1 MVNLQTEMPAQM
13 DKTSTERGET
23 VRSNRRV
30 IGAPR
35 VQAAASASAVRED
48 RRPPSR
54 EQTEARQRAM
64 SETRRPTKPLEAA
77 LAEKNPKTISVP
89 DVAATDCGKSK

>member
-1 MVNLQTEMPAQM
+1 MADLQTEMQAQVN
-13 DKTSTERGET
+13 KANTERGET

-35 VQAAASASAVRED
+35 VQTAVSAARED

-64 SETRRPTKPLEAA
+64 SETRRPTKSLEAA
-77 LAEKNPKTISVP
+77 LAEKNPKTVSVP
-89 DVAATDCGKSK
+89 DVAATDCGKNK

>member
-1 MVNLQTEMPAQM
+1 MAELQEMQTQM
-13 DKTSTERGET
+13 DETNTERGET

-30 IGAPR
+30 IGAPQ
-35 VQAAASASAVRED
+35 VQTAATASAARED

-54 EQTEARQRAM
+54 EQIEARQQAM
-64 SETRRPTKPLEAA
+64 SETRRPTKSLEVA

-89 DVAATDCGKSK
+89 DVPATVCGKNK